1 MVTIAPTCNSEYK
14 VILTRRQTENILYF
28 IFIPC
33 FTAGIGTSGYQIW
46 EGFLSLPL
54 ALIPVRGEMNYTKAR
69 KGWNFNA
76 VPSLTVVFTLYNVFQ
91 DYIYPPQ
98 HPHQ

>member
-33 FTAGIGTSGYQIW
+33 FTAGIGTSDMRR
-46 EGFLSLPL
+46 FPL
-54 ALIPVRGEMNYTKAR
+54 LAPRADTSPWRNE
-69 KGWNFNA
+69 
-76 VPSLTVVFTLYNVFQ
+76 LYKS
-91 DYIYPPQ
+91 
-98 HPHQ
+98 